1 MSEPHKRGAAAPDE
15 KEAAPAPVLRFL
27 LFLVLSAA
35 AAATIIA
42 GDPQEGYLL
51 RLGGLLVLFGLI
63 RYFFLK
69 RIPSPT
75 PSGAIVMAIG
85 IFINGA
91 IRTFPFLSDHASGFA
106 IALVVVLLVVA
117 WSYLKD
123 ALRGELVKKHFTNP
137 VATFGAGTWVA
148 GISVCSIAV
157 VQRVP
162 EWTPV
167 IQAVVVANAVLWLFF
182 IIRAANGFLK
192 ILAPEMAGK
201 PHGVLLLSTVSTQS
215 LVIVAKVAFGTPAWY
230 PFFARLFITLGAI
243 FYFACLALI
252 FRRYATEGKGFDLD
266 KSWFNTNCIIHG
278 AMSITGLASAVSGVV
293 PPNLVLAIWLWVL
306 FWFVVVEMIETVRGT
321 VRVGRHGFAVGL
333 GTYDPTQWSRNFT
346 FGMFYAF
353 TLNFNITAS
362 AAGPFLAGLRAFLLD
377 YFGWVVL
384 MVLVAE
390 IVVFLADRYRV
401 SQHPEPAAL

>member
-1 MSEPHKRGAAAPDE
+1 MSEPLMRGAAAPAG
-15 KEAAPAPVLRFL
+15 KEAAPSRVLRFL

-35 AAATIIA
+35 AAATILA
-42 GDPQEGYLL
+42 GDPQKVHLL
-51 RLGGLLVLFGLI
+51 RLAVLLILFGLI

-91 IRTFPFLSDHASGFA
+91 IRTFPLLADHASGFA
-106 IALVVVLLVVA
+106 VALAVVLLFVA

-123 ALRGELVKKHFTNP
+123 AWRGELVKKHFTNP
-137 VATFGAGTWVA
+137 VGTFGAGTWVA

-167 IQAVVVANAVLWLFF
+167 VQAVVVANAILWLFF

-215 LVIVAKVAFGTPAWY
+215 LVIVAKVAFGSPAWY
-230 PFFARLFITLGAI
+230 PFFARLFITLGAL

-306 FWFVVVEMIETVRGT
+306 FWIVVVEMVEVARAL
-321 VRVGRHGFAVGL
+321 VRVSRLGFSVGL
-333 GTYDPTQWSRNFT
+333 GAYDPTQWSRNFT

-362 AAGPFLAGLRAFLLD
+362 SAGPLLSALRTFLLD

-384 MVLVAE
+384 LVLVAE
-390 IVVFLADRYRV
+390 IAVFLADRYRLP
-401 SQHPEPAAL
+401 QHSAPAAL